1 MDWNVILNYLLKGL
15 GSALATILI
24 TYASILFAKLKSKI
38 GEAKLNAYID
48 KCVKAAEQLF
58 PNLGNKTG
66 KEKYEYVLEQIKK
79 KYPKYD
85 ESYLKPLIEG
95 AVYAVSE
102 QVKQIAKEE
111 KKEAAKVNDLTIG

>member
-1 MDWNVILNYLLKGL
+1 MDWNVVLSYLLKGL

-66 KEKYEYVLEQIKK
+66 KEKYLEMAKDYANRAKELEPKNKYIKEQINT
-79 KYPKYD
+79 
-85 ESYLKPLIEG
+85 L
-95 AVYAVSE
+95 
-102 QVKQIAKEE
+102 
-111 KKEAAKVNDLTIG
+111 